1 MHKKVVVFGGGTGI
15 SYLLRGLKDFPVDI
29 TAIITVADNGRSTGR
44 LRNEFNIPA
53 VGDIRKVI
61 TNLSEVRPEIKE
73 LMNYRF
79 STYSDFDGHA
89 LGNLILVGMHDITG
103 SLKDSIACLSE
114 LLDVRHKVYPVSEDR
129 LTLMAE
135 TESGKIIEGE
145 EEITDNRE
153 RKKRI
158 FYKEEPTITP
168 EAIDAVLEAD
178 LIIFSM
184 GSLYTSVLPTIIGK
198 EMQQAIKKSKA
209 KLMYICNAMT
219 QPGETDN
226 FGVGDHV
233 EVLNKYL
240 TGRKVDV
247 VIATNTE
254 IDQEMIDKYHRK
266 EEKDK
271 VIIDYEKLDKI
282 GVEVIESDLLILDE
296 DGTLKHD
303 SLLLSTIVFS
313 YLMRIC
319 LLQLM

>member
-29 TAIITVADNGRSTGR
+29 TAIITVADNGKSTGR
-44 LRNEFNIPA
+44 LRDEFNIPA
-53 VGDIRKVI
+53 VGDIRQVI
-61 TNLSEVRPEIKE
+61 TNLSGVSPEIKE

-79 STYSDFDGHA
+79 STYSDFDGHS
-89 LGNLILVGMHDITG
+89 LGNLILVGMLDITG

-114 LLDVRHKVYPVSEDR
+114 LLDVRHKVYPISEDR

-135 TESGKIIEGE
+135 TVSGKIIEGE
-145 EEITDNRE
+145 EEITSNRE
-153 RKKRI
+153 VKKKV
-158 FYKEEPTITP
+158 FYKEEPTVTK

-198 EMQQAIKKSKA
+198 EMQEAIKKSDA
-209 KLMYICNAMT
+209 RLMYICNAMT

-233 EVLNKYL
+233 EVLNRYL
-240 TGRKVDV
+240 PDRKIDV

-254 IDQEMIDKYHRK
+254 IDQAMIDKYRRK
-266 EEKDK
+266 EEKAK
-271 VIIDYEKLDKI
+271 VIIDYEKLDEI

-313 YLMRIC
+313 YLMRI
-319 LLQLM
+319 

>member
-313 YLMRIC
+313 YLMRI
-319 LLQLM
+319 

>member
-44 LRNEFNIPA
+44 LRHEFNVPA
-53 VGDIRKVI
+53 VGDIRQVI
-61 TNLSEVRPEIKE
+61 TNLSGVKSEIKE
-73 LMNYRF
+73 LMSYRF

-89 LGNLILVGMHDITG
+89 LGNLILVGMMNITG
-103 SLKDSIACLSE
+103 SLKESITCLSE
-114 LLDVRHKVYPVSEDR
+114 LLDVKHKVYPISEDR

-135 TESGKIIEGE
+135 TIDGKIIEGE
-145 EEITDNRE
+145 EEITANRDV
-153 RKKRI
+153 KKKI
-158 FYKEEPTITP
+158 FYKEEPTITK
-168 EAIDAVLEAD
+168 EAIEAVKEAD

-184 GSLYTSVLPTIIGK
+184 GSLYTSILPTIIGK
-198 EMQQAIKKSKA
+198 EMKKAIKNSKA

-226 FGVGDHV
+226 FGVSDHI

-240 TGRKVDV
+240 DKRKVEV

-254 IDQEMIDKYHRK
+254 IDQTMIDKYRRE
-266 EEKDK
+266 EEKSK
-271 VIIDYEKLDKI
+271 VLIDYAKLDSL
-282 GVEVIESDLLILDE
+282 GVEVIESDLLVLDN
-296 DGTLKHD
+296 GTLKHD

-313 YLMRIC
+313 YLMRI
-319 LLQLM
+319 

>member
-53 VGDIRKVI
+53 VGDIRQVI
-61 TNLSEVRPEIKE
+61 TNLSGVKPEIKE

-79 STYSDFDGHA
+79 STYSDFDGHS
-89 LGNLILVGMHDITG
+89 LGNLILVGMMNITG
-103 SLKDSIACLSE
+103 NLKDSIACLSE
-114 LLDVRHKVYPVSEDR
+114 LLDVRHKVYPISEDR

-135 TESGKIIEGE
+135 TVDGKIIEGE
-145 EEITDNRE
+145 EEITENRDV
-153 RKKRI
+153 KKRI
-158 FYKEEPTITP
+158 FYKEEPNITK
-168 EAIDAVLEAD
+168 EAIEAVKEAD

-184 GSLYTSVLPTIIGK
+184 GSIYTSILPTIIGK
-198 EMQQAIKKSKA
+198 EMRKAIKNSKA

-226 FGVGDHV
+226 FGVSDHIR
-233 EVLNKYL
+233 VLNSYL
-240 TGRKVDV
+240 DKRKVDV

-254 IDQEMIDKYHRK
+254 IDQEMIDKYRRK
-266 EEKDK
+266 EEKSK
-271 VIIDYEKLDKI
+271 VIIDYDKLADLD
-282 GVEVIESDLLILDE
+282 VEVIESDLLVLDN
-296 DGTLKHD
+296 GTLKHD

-313 YLMRIC
+313 YLMRIK
-319 LLQLM
+319 